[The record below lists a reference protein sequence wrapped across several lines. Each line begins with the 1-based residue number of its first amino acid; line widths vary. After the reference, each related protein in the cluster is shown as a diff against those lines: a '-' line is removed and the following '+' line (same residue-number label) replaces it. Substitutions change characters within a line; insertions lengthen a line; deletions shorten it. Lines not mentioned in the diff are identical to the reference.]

1 MDETISSPEPIGR
14 QRAIRVDVPTN
25 LDNIRVIL
33 LEPREPGNI
42 GSAAR
47 ALKGMGLS
55 QLYLVNPIPFLEAKP
70 TWYMAHGATDVI
82 ENCCVVETLDDAV
95 KGVQF
100 LVGTTHRRRDPRLP
114 PSVSAREAA
123 QEIAAISQHQQVGL
137 LFGREDFGLSTSQI
151 SRCQLIASV
160 PMAAKNPSLNLAQ
173 AVQVFAYEVFLASAD
188 DIPPSEL
195 EYADVNEIEAFYG
208 RITTLS
214 TTDRCYALQSR
225 LGDLFEVAAACVFAD
240 TVGAAG
246 HRHLGHDFLDDTSLH
261 HAAQPSAH
269 RSVGYPF
276 RRTLRRGRPQHLTL
290 ISSSSTIT
298 SYDLTRSRSS
308 V

>member
-1 MDETISSPEPIGR
+1 MTKQHDDIDETNPSPEPIGR

-33 LEPREPGNI
+33 FEPREPGNI

-82 ENCCVVETLDDAV
+82 ENCCIVETLDDALE
-95 KGVQF
+95 GVQF
-100 LVGTTHRRRDPRLP
+100 VVGTTHRRRDPRLP

-123 QEIAAISQHQQVGL
+123 QEIASISQNQQVGL

-173 AVQVFAYEVFLASAD
+173 AVQVFAYEVFLASAG
-188 DIPPSEL
+188 DIPPAEL

-208 RITTLS
+208 RITTLLQRIGVTPYNHDWETFLKSLRRVFSRTRLEQRDIATLDMIFS
-214 TTDRCYALQSR
+214 TTLRYITRLNHRLEDQS
-225 LGDLFEVAAACVFAD
+225 DKPTAE
-240 TVGAAG
+240 
-246 HRHLGHDFLDDTSLH
+246 
-261 HAAQPSAH
+261 PSDEDELN
-269 RSVGYPF
+269 
-276 RRTLRRGRPQHLTL
+276 T
-290 ISSSSTIT
+290 
-298 SYDLTRSRSS
+298 
-308 V
+308 

>member
-1 MDETISSPEPIGR
+1 MTKHQNDMDETTPSSEPIGR

-55 QLYLVNPIPFLEAKP
+55 QLYLVNPVPFLEAKP

-82 ENCCVVETLDDAV
+82 ENCRVVKTLEDALE
-95 KGVQF
+95 GIQF
-100 LVGTTHRRRDPRLP
+100 LVGTTHRRRAPRLT

-123 QEIAAISQHQQVGL
+123 QEIASISQHQQVAL

-160 PMAAKNPSLNLAQ
+160 PMASKNPSLNLAQ
-173 AVQVFAYEVFLASAD
+173 AVQVFAYEVFLASAG
-188 DIPPSEL
+188 DIPPAEL
-195 EYADVNEIEAFYG
+195 ECADVNEIEAFLWSHHSP
-208 RITTLS
+208 IA
-214 TTDRCYALQSR
+214 TDRCYTLQSR
-225 LGDLFEVAAACVFAD
+225 LGDLFEIVTACVFTDA
-240 TVGAAG
+240 VGRTRY
-246 HRHLGHDFLDDTSLH
+246 RHVGHDLLDDTSLH
-261 HAAQPSAH
+261 HPAQPSAH
-269 RSVGYPF
+269 RPVRSPF

-290 ISSSSTIT
+290 ISSSSTTT
-298 SYDLTRSRSS
+298 S
-308 V
+308 

>member
-1 MDETISSPEPIGR
+1 MKKQQSDTDETTPSPEPIGR

-25 LDNIRVIL
+25 LDNIRVIRF
-33 LEPREPGNI
+33 EPREPGNI

-82 ENCCVVETLDDAV
+82 ENCCVVETLDDALE
-95 KGVQF
+95 GVQF

-123 QEIAAISQHQQVGL
+123 QEIAIISQHQQVGL

-173 AVQVFAYEVFLASAD
+173 AVQVFAYEVFLASAG
-188 DIPPSEL
+188 DIPPAEL

-208 RITTLS
+208 RITTLLQRIGVTPYNHDWETYLKSLRRVFSRTRLEQRDIATLDMIFS
-214 TTDRCYALQSR
+214 TTLRYITRLNRRLTDQSDTPSVEPSEED
-225 LGDLFEVAAACVFAD
+225 DLN
-240 TVGAAG
+240 T
-246 HRHLGHDFLDDTSLH
+246 
-261 HAAQPSAH
+261 
-269 RSVGYPF
+269 
-276 RRTLRRGRPQHLTL
+276 
-290 ISSSSTIT
+290 
-298 SYDLTRSRSS
+298 
-308 V
+308 

>member
-1 MDETISSPEPIGR
+1 MTKNQDDIDETTPSPEPIGR
-14 QRAIRVDVPTN
+14 QRAIRVDVPPSLN
-25 LDNIRVIL
+25 NIRVIL
-33 LEPREPGNI
+33 FEPREPGNI

-95 KGVQF
+95 EGVQF

-123 QEIAAISQHQQVGL
+123 QEIASISQHQQVGL

-173 AVQVFAYEVFLASAD
+173 AVQVFAYEVFLASAGN
-188 DIPPSEL
+188 IPPAEL

-208 RITTLS
+208 RITNLLQRIGVTPYNHDWETFLKSLRRVFSRTRLEERDINTLDMIFS
-214 TTDRCYALQSR
+214 TTLRYITRLKRRIADQS
-225 LGDLFEVAAACVFAD
+225 E
-240 TVGAAG
+240 
-246 HRHLGHDFLDDTSLH
+246 TSS
-261 HAAQPSAH
+261 AEPSDED
-269 RSVGYPF
+269 SLN
-276 RRTLRRGRPQHLTL
+276 T
-290 ISSSSTIT
+290 
-298 SYDLTRSRSS
+298 
-308 V
+308 

>member
-1 MDETISSPEPIGR
+1 MTKQQNDMDETTTTPEPIGR

-33 LEPREPGNI
+33 FEPREPGNI

-82 ENCCVVETLDDAV
+82 ENCCVVETLDDALE
-95 KGVQF
+95 GVQF

-123 QEIAAISQHQQVGL
+123 QEIASISQNQRVGL

-173 AVQVFAYEVFLASAD
+173 AVQVFAYEVFLASAG
-188 DIPPSEL
+188 DIPPAEL
-195 EYADVNEIEAFYG
+195 EYANANEIEAFYG
-208 RITTLS
+208 RITALLQRIGVTPYNHDWETFLKSLRRVFSRTRLEQRDIATLDMIFS
-214 TTDRCYALQSR
+214 TTLRYITRLNRRIESQSDTHAAEPSEE
-225 LGDLFEVAAACVFAD
+225 GDLN
-240 TVGAAG
+240 T
-246 HRHLGHDFLDDTSLH
+246 
-261 HAAQPSAH
+261 
-269 RSVGYPF
+269 
-276 RRTLRRGRPQHLTL
+276 
-290 ISSSSTIT
+290 
-298 SYDLTRSRSS
+298 
-308 V
+308 

>member
-1 MDETISSPEPIGR
+1 MTKQHDDMDETAPNPEPIGR

-25 LDNIRVIL
+25 LDNIRAIL
-33 LEPREPGNI
+33 FEPREPGNI

-70 TWYMAHGATDVI
+70 TWYMAHGATDII
-82 ENCCVVETLDDAV
+82 ENCCVVETLDDALE
-95 KGVQF
+95 GVQF

-123 QEIAAISQHQQVGL
+123 QEIAAISQRQQVGL

-173 AVQVFAYEVFLASAD
+173 AVQVFAYEVFLASAG
-188 DIPPSEL
+188 DIPPAEL

-208 RITTLS
+208 RITNLLQRIGVTPYNHDWETFLKSLRRVFSRTRLEQRDIATLDMIFS
-214 TTDRCYALQSR
+214 TTLRYITRLNRRLTDQSDTPSVEPSDE
-225 LGDLFEVAAACVFAD
+225 GDLN
-240 TVGAAG
+240 T
-246 HRHLGHDFLDDTSLH
+246 
-261 HAAQPSAH
+261 
-269 RSVGYPF
+269 
-276 RRTLRRGRPQHLTL
+276 
-290 ISSSSTIT
+290 
-298 SYDLTRSRSS
+298 
-308 V
+308 

>member
-1 MDETISSPEPIGR
+1 MTKNQDDIDETTPSPEPIGR
-14 QRAIRVDVPTN
+14 QRAIRVDVPPN

-33 LEPREPGNI
+33 FEPREPGNI

-55 QLYLVNPIPFLEAKP
+55 QLYIVNPIPFLEAKP

-95 KGVQF
+95 EEVQF

-123 QEIAAISQHQQVGL
+123 QEIATISQDQQVGL

-173 AVQVFAYEVFLASAD
+173 AVQVFAYEVFLASAG
-188 DIPPSEL
+188 DIPPAEL

-208 RITTLS
+208 RITNLLQRIGVTPYNHDWETFLKSLRRVFSRTRLEQRDINTLDMIFS
-214 TTDRCYALQSR
+214 TTLRYITRLNRRLEDQSK
-225 LGDLFEVAAACVFAD
+225 
-240 TVGAAG
+240 
-246 HRHLGHDFLDDTSLH
+246 
-261 HAAQPSAH
+261 
-269 RSVGYPF
+269 
-276 RRTLRRGRPQHLTL
+276 
-290 ISSSSTIT
+290 
-298 SYDLTRSRSS
+298 
-308 V
+308 

>member
-1 MDETISSPEPIGR
+1 MTKQQDNTDETDPIPEPIGR

-33 LEPREPGNI
+33 FEPREPGNI

-55 QLYLVNPIPFLEAKP
+55 QLYLVNPVPFLEARP

-82 ENCCVVETLDDAV
+82 ENCCVVDTLEDALE
-95 KGVQF
+95 GIQF

-114 PSVSAREAA
+114 PVVSAREAA
-123 QEIAAISQHQQVGL
+123 QELAAISQEQQGGL

-173 AVQVFAYEVFLASAD
+173 AVQVFAYEVFLASTGD
-188 DIPPSEL
+188 SPPAEL

-208 RITTLS
+208 RITELLQRIGVTPYNHDWETFLKSLRRVFSRTRLEQRDIATLDMIFS
-214 TTDRCYALQSR
+214 TTLRYITRLNRRLTDRSEPPSVEPSNED
-225 LGDLFEVAAACVFAD
+225 DLN
-240 TVGAAG
+240 T
-246 HRHLGHDFLDDTSLH
+246 
-261 HAAQPSAH
+261 
-269 RSVGYPF
+269 
-276 RRTLRRGRPQHLTL
+276 
-290 ISSSSTIT
+290 
-298 SYDLTRSRSS
+298 
-308 V
+308 

>member
-1 MDETISSPEPIGR
+1 MTKNQDDIDETTPSPEPIGR
-14 QRAIRVDVPTN
+14 QRAIRVDVPPN

-33 LEPREPGNI
+33 FEPREPGNI

-55 QLYLVNPIPFLEAKP
+55 QLYLVSPIPFLEAKP

-82 ENCCVVETLDDAV
+82 ENCCVVETLEDAV
-95 KGVQF
+95 EGVQF

-123 QEIAAISQHQQVGL
+123 QEIASISQHQQVGL

-173 AVQVFAYEVFLASAD
+173 AVQVFAYEVFLASAG
-188 DIPPSEL
+188 DIPPAEL

-208 RITTLS
+208 RITNLLQRIGVTPYNHDWETFLKSLRRVFSRTRLEQRDINTLDMIFS
-214 TTDRCYALQSR
+214 TTLRYITRLNRRIENQSDTSAAEPSEE
-225 LGDLFEVAAACVFAD
+225 GDLN
-240 TVGAAG
+240 T
-246 HRHLGHDFLDDTSLH
+246 
-261 HAAQPSAH
+261 
-269 RSVGYPF
+269 
-276 RRTLRRGRPQHLTL
+276 
-290 ISSSSTIT
+290 
-298 SYDLTRSRSS
+298 
-308 V
+308 

>member
-1 MDETISSPEPIGR
+1 MTRQQDDIDETNPSPEPIGR

-42 GSAAR
+42 GSGAR

-55 QLYLVNPIPFLEAKP
+55 QLYLVNPVPFLEAKP

-82 ENCCVVETLDDAV
+82 ENCCVVETLDEALE
-95 KGVQF
+95 GIQF

-123 QEIAAISQHQQVGL
+123 QEIASISQGQEVAL

-173 AVQVFAYEVFLASAD
+173 AVQVFAYEVFLASTG
-188 DIPPSEL
+188 DIPPPEL

-208 RITTLS
+208 RITTLLQRIGVTPYNHDWETFLKSLRRVFSRTRLEERDIATLDMIFS
-214 TTDRCYALQSR
+214 TTLRYITRLNRQLEDQS
-225 LGDLFEVAAACVFAD
+225 DTAAPDCSEED
-240 TVGAAG
+240 ELNT
-246 HRHLGHDFLDDTSLH
+246 
-261 HAAQPSAH
+261 
-269 RSVGYPF
+269 
-276 RRTLRRGRPQHLTL
+276 
-290 ISSSSTIT
+290 
-298 SYDLTRSRSS
+298 
-308 V
+308 

>member
-1 MDETISSPEPIGR
+1 MTKQQSDIDETTSSPEPIGR

-33 LEPREPGNI
+33 SEPREPGNI

-82 ENCCVVETLDDAV
+82 ENCRVVETLEDALE
-95 KGVQF
+95 GVQF

-123 QEIAAISQHQQVGL
+123 QKIASISQRQQVGL

-188 DIPPSEL
+188 NIPPAEL

-208 RITTLS
+208 RITNLLQRIGVTPYNHDWETFLKSLRRVFSRTRLEQRDIATLDMIFS
-214 TTDRCYALQSR
+214 TTLRYITRLNRRIENQSDTPTAEPSNED
-225 LGDLFEVAAACVFAD
+225 DLN
-240 TVGAAG
+240 T
-246 HRHLGHDFLDDTSLH
+246 
-261 HAAQPSAH
+261 
-269 RSVGYPF
+269 
-276 RRTLRRGRPQHLTL
+276 
-290 ISSSSTIT
+290 
-298 SYDLTRSRSS
+298 
-308 V
+308 

>member
-1 MDETISSPEPIGR
+1 MNRSAMAKQHDDMDETASSPEPIGR

-33 LEPREPGNI
+33 FEPREPGNI

-70 TWYMAHGATDVI
+70 TWYMAHGATDII
-82 ENCCVVETLDDAV
+82 ENCCVVETLDDALE
-95 KGVQF
+95 GIQF

-123 QEIAAISQHQQVGL
+123 QEITTISQRQQVGL

-173 AVQVFAYEVFLASAD
+173 AVQVFAYEVFLASAG

-208 RITTLS
+208 RITNLLQRIGVTPYNHDWETFLKSLRRVFSRTQLEQRDIATLDMIFS
-214 TTDRCYALQSR
+214 TTLRYITRLNRRIENQSDTSAAEPSEE
-225 LGDLFEVAAACVFAD
+225 GDLN
-240 TVGAAG
+240 T
-246 HRHLGHDFLDDTSLH
+246 
-261 HAAQPSAH
+261 
-269 RSVGYPF
+269 
-276 RRTLRRGRPQHLTL
+276 
-290 ISSSSTIT
+290 
-298 SYDLTRSRSS
+298 
-308 V
+308 

>member
-1 MDETISSPEPIGR
+1 MTKQHDDTNETTSSPEPIGR

-33 LEPREPGNI
+33 FEPREPGNI

-70 TWYMAHGATDVI
+70 TWYMAHGATDII

-95 KGVQF
+95 EGVQF

-123 QEIAAISQHQQVGL
+123 QEIASISQHQRVGL

-173 AVQVFAYEVFLASAD
+173 AVQVFAYEVFLASAG
-188 DIPPSEL
+188 DIPPAEL

-208 RITTLS
+208 RITTLLQRIGVTPYNHDWETFLKSLRRVFSRTRLEQRDINTLDMIFS
-214 TTDRCYALQSR
+214 TTLRYITRLNRRLEDQSK
-225 LGDLFEVAAACVFAD
+225 
-240 TVGAAG
+240 
-246 HRHLGHDFLDDTSLH
+246 
-261 HAAQPSAH
+261 
-269 RSVGYPF
+269 
-276 RRTLRRGRPQHLTL
+276 
-290 ISSSSTIT
+290 
-298 SYDLTRSRSS
+298 
-308 V
+308 

>member
-1 MDETISSPEPIGR
+1 MTKHQNDTAETNPSPEPIGR

-33 LEPREPGNI
+33 FEPREPGNI

-70 TWYMAHGATDVI
+70 TWYMAHSATDVI

-95 KGVQF
+95 EGVQF

-123 QEIAAISQHQQVGL
+123 QEIASISQRQQVGL

-173 AVQVFAYEVFLASAD
+173 AVQVFAYEVFLASAG
-188 DIPPSEL
+188 DISPAEL

-208 RITTLS
+208 RITALLQRIGVTPSNHDWETFLKSLRRVFSRTRLEQRDIATLDMIFS
-214 TTDRCYALQSR
+214 TTLRYITRLNRRLEDQSNTPAV
-225 LGDLFEVAAACVFAD
+225 E
-240 TVGAAG
+240 
-246 HRHLGHDFLDDTSLH
+246 
-261 HAAQPSAH
+261 PSDEDELN
-269 RSVGYPF
+269 
-276 RRTLRRGRPQHLTL
+276 T
-290 ISSSSTIT
+290 
-298 SYDLTRSRSS
+298 
-308 V
+308 

>member
-1 MDETISSPEPIGR
+1 MTKQHDDIDETNPSPEPVGR

-33 LEPREPGNI
+33 SEPREPGNI

-82 ENCCVVETLDDAV
+82 ENCCVVETLDDALE
-95 KGVQF
+95 GVQF

-123 QEIAAISQHQQVGL
+123 QEIASISQNQRVGL

-173 AVQVFAYEVFLASAD
+173 AVQVFAYEVFLASAG
-188 DIPPSEL
+188 DIPPAEL
-195 EYADVNEIEAFYG
+195 EYADANEIEAFYG
-208 RITTLS
+208 RITNLLQRIGVTPYNHDWETFLKSLRRVFSRTRLEQRDIATLDMIFS
-214 TTDRCYALQSR
+214 TTLRYITRLNRRLTDQS
-225 LGDLFEVAAACVFAD
+225 D
-240 TVGAAG
+240 T
-246 HRHLGHDFLDDTSLH
+246 
-261 HAAQPSAH
+261 PSAEP
-269 RSVGYPF
+269 SEED
-276 RRTLRRGRPQHLTL
+276 
-290 ISSSSTIT
+290 
-298 SYDLTRSRSS
+298 DLNT
-308 V
+308 

>member
-1 MDETISSPEPIGR
+1 MTKQHDDIDETNPNPEPIGR

-33 LEPREPGNI
+33 FEPREPGNI

-55 QLYLVNPIPFLEAKP
+55 QLHLVNPIPFLEAKP
-70 TWYMAHGATDVI
+70 TWYMAHGATDII
-82 ENCCVVETLDDAV
+82 ENCCVVKTLDDALE
-95 KGVQF
+95 GVQF

-123 QEIAAISQHQQVGL
+123 QEIASISQHQQVGL

-173 AVQVFAYEVFLASAD
+173 AVQVFAYEVFLASAG
-188 DIPPSEL
+188 DIPPAEL

-208 RITTLS
+208 RITTLLQRIGVTPYNHDWETFLKSLRRVFSRTRLEQRDINTLDMIFS
-214 TTDRCYALQSR
+214 TTLRYITRLNRRLEDQS
-225 LGDLFEVAAACVFAD
+225 DV
-240 TVGAAG
+240 
-246 HRHLGHDFLDDTSLH
+246 
-261 HAAQPSAH
+261 PS
-269 RSVGYPF
+269 VEPPDEDN
-276 RRTLRRGRPQHLTL
+276 L
-290 ISSSSTIT
+290 ST
-298 SYDLTRSRSS
+298 
-308 V
+308 

>member
-1 MDETISSPEPIGR
+1 MTKDQNDTDETNPSPEPIGR

-25 LDNIRVIL
+25 LDNIRAIL
-33 LEPREPGNI
+33 FEPREPGNI

-70 TWYMAHGATDVI
+70 TWYMAHGATDII
-82 ENCCVVETLDDAV
+82 ENCCVVETLDDALE
-95 KGVQF
+95 GVQF

-123 QEIAAISQHQQVGL
+123 QEVAAISQRQQVGL

-173 AVQVFAYEVFLASAD
+173 AVQVFAYEVFSLARV
-188 DIPPSEL
+188 IFHQR
-195 EYADVNEIEAFYG
+195 N
-208 RITTLS
+208 
-214 TTDRCYALQSR
+214 
-225 LGDLFEVAAACVFAD
+225 
-240 TVGAAG
+240 
-246 HRHLGHDFLDDTSLH
+246 
-261 HAAQPSAH
+261 
-269 RSVGYPF
+269 
-276 RRTLRRGRPQHLTL
+276 
-290 ISSSSTIT
+290 
-298 SYDLTRSRSS
+298 
-308 V
+308 

>member
-1 MDETISSPEPIGR
+1 MTKQQNDRGETNPTPEPIGR

-33 LEPREPGNI
+33 FEPREPGNI

-55 QLYLVNPIPFLEAKP
+55 QLYLVNPVPFLEAKP

-82 ENCCVVETLDDAV
+82 ENCCVVDTLEDALE
-95 KGVQF
+95 GIQF
-100 LVGTTHRRRDPRLP
+100 LIGTTHRRRDPRLP
-114 PSVSAREAA
+114 PAVSAREAA
-123 QEIAAISQHQQVGL
+123 QEIAAISQDQQVGL

-188 DIPPSEL
+188 TIPPAEL

-208 RITTLS
+208 RITELLQRIGVTPYNHDWETFLKSLRRVFSRTRLEQRDIATLDMIFS
-214 TTDRCYALQSR
+214 TTLRYITRLNRRLTDRSEPPSVEPSDED
-225 LGDLFEVAAACVFAD
+225 DLN
-240 TVGAAG
+240 T
-246 HRHLGHDFLDDTSLH
+246 
-261 HAAQPSAH
+261 
-269 RSVGYPF
+269 
-276 RRTLRRGRPQHLTL
+276 
-290 ISSSSTIT
+290 
-298 SYDLTRSRSS
+298 
-308 V
+308 

>member
-1 MDETISSPEPIGR
+1 MTKQQNDTDETTPSPEPIGR

-33 LEPREPGNI
+33 FEPREPGNI

-82 ENCCVVETLDDAV
+82 ENCCVVETLDDALE
-95 KGVQF
+95 GVQF
-100 LVGTTHRRRDPRLP
+100 LIGTTHRRRDPRLP

-123 QEIAAISQHQQVGL
+123 QEIATVSQRQQVGL

-173 AVQVFAYEVFLASAD
+173 AVQVFAYEVFLASAG
-188 DIPPSEL
+188 DIPPAEL

-208 RITTLS
+208 RITTLLQRIGVTPYNHDWETFLKSLRRVFSRTRLEQRDIATLDMIFS
-214 TTDRCYALQSR
+214 TTLRYITR
-225 LGDLFEVAAACVFAD
+225 LNHQLETQTDAPSVD
-240 TVGAAG
+240 P
-246 HRHLGHDFLDDTSLH
+246 LDDENL
-261 HAAQPSAH
+261 
-269 RSVGYPF
+269 
-276 RRTLRRGRPQHLTL
+276 
-290 ISSSSTIT
+290 ST
-298 SYDLTRSRSS
+298 
-308 V
+308 

>member
-1 MDETISSPEPIGR
+1 MTKHQNNTNEATPSPEPIGR
-14 QRAIRVDVPTN
+14 QRAIRVDVPTS

-33 LEPREPGNI
+33 FEPREPGNI

-82 ENCCVVETLDDAV
+82 ENCCVVETLDDALE
-95 KGVQF
+95 GVQF

-114 PSVSAREAA
+114 PAVSAREAA
-123 QEIAAISQHQQVGL
+123 QEIASVSQHQQVGL

-173 AVQVFAYEVFLASAD
+173 AVQVFAYEVFLASAG
-188 DIPPSEL
+188 DIPPAEL

-208 RITTLS
+208 RITTLLQRIGVTPYNHDWETFLKSLRRVFSRTRLEQRDIATLDMIFS
-214 TTDRCYALQSR
+214 TTLRYITRLNRRIENQSDTPAAEPSEES
-225 LGDLFEVAAACVFAD
+225 DLN
-240 TVGAAG
+240 T
-246 HRHLGHDFLDDTSLH
+246 
-261 HAAQPSAH
+261 
-269 RSVGYPF
+269 
-276 RRTLRRGRPQHLTL
+276 
-290 ISSSSTIT
+290 
-298 SYDLTRSRSS
+298 
-308 V
+308 

>member
-1 MDETISSPEPIGR
+1 MTKQHDDIDETTSTLEPIGR

-33 LEPREPGNI
+33 FEPREPGNI

-82 ENCCVVETLDDAV
+82 ENCCVVETLDDALE
-95 KGVQF
+95 GVQF

-123 QEIAAISQHQQVGL
+123 QEIAAISQRQQVGL

-173 AVQVFAYEVFLASAD
+173 AVQVFAYEVFLASAG
-188 DIPPSEL
+188 DIPPAEL
-195 EYADVNEIEAFYG
+195 AYADVNEIEAFYG
-208 RITTLS
+208 RITTLLQRIGVTPYNHDWETFLKSLRRVFSRTRLEQRDINTLDMIFS
-214 TTDRCYALQSR
+214 TTLRYITRLNRRLEDQSK
-225 LGDLFEVAAACVFAD
+225 
-240 TVGAAG
+240 
-246 HRHLGHDFLDDTSLH
+246 
-261 HAAQPSAH
+261 
-269 RSVGYPF
+269 
-276 RRTLRRGRPQHLTL
+276 
-290 ISSSSTIT
+290 
-298 SYDLTRSRSS
+298 
-308 V
+308 